1 MSNFQDNEKYAIDN
15 IKKFLNRLTSIMKD
29 HSDAQQRLSK
39 ELRDWLS
46 QIAGIGA
53 TIIGVIV
60 AFQRDKI
67 QDSVLIISL
76 VLLGIS
82 IIVSLFHRQNVVQAM
97 SIDLFK
103 SYKVLEDWI
112 EEQIKLWEN
121 YRNLQ
126 SDDCLLKIKE
136 HSENIPKYETK
147 TLHKDKYIFIVIF
160 LFSVSIFLLIFH
172 VIKESGL
179 LF

>member
-1 MSNFQDNEKYAIDN
+1 
-15 IKKFLNRLTSIMKD
+15 
-29 HSDAQQRLSK
+29 
-39 ELRDWLS
+39 
-46 QIAGIGA
+46 
-53 TIIGVIV
+53 
-60 AFQRDKI
+60 
-67 QDSVLIISL
+67 
-76 VLLGIS
+76 
-82 IIVSLFHRQNVVQAM
+82 M